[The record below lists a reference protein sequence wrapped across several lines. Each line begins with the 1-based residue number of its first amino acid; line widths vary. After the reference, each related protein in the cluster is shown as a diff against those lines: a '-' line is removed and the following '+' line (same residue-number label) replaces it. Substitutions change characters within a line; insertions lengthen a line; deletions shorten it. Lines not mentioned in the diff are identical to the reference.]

1 MTYFTYSKWAMS
13 SIEDVARRNVK
24 FHVPFQVKPLG
35 VIWGKYPQYSSK
47 NTIMFDDIRR
57 NFIMNPK
64 SGLKIR
70 PFRQAH
76 LNRDRDRELLHL
88 STYLK
93 DISQHCEDF
102 DTLNHNK
109 WEKYRPEKNRTQ
121 HAGSKR
127 KAEDN
132 PPTSKE

>member
-1 MTYFTYSKWAMS
+1 M
-13 SIEDVARRNVK
+13 
-24 FHVPFQVKPLG
+24 KPLG
-35 VIWGKYPQYSSK
+35 VIWGKYPQYSPK
-47 NTIMFDDIRR
+47 NTIMFDDVRR

-88 STYLK
+88 SVYLK
-93 DISQHCEDF
+93 DIAQSCDNF
-102 DTLNHNK
+102 DSLNHKK
-109 WEKYRPEKNRTQ
+109 WEKYKPDKKSQ

-127 KAEDN
+127 KADDN
-132 PPTSKE
+132 SSASTPSKEWR